1 MERSFCVTVVTEIDF
16 VQAASEDGINRHL
29 ADIIDAVRTA
39 AGSISTR
46 VTAAVNVTYCEGGV
60 IGGARER
67 TASAHPP
74 STDIP
79 DDPSI

>member
-16 VQAASEDGINRHL
+16 VQAASEDVINRHL
-29 ADIIDAVRTA
+29 ADIIDAVRSA

-60 IGGARER
+60 IGGARDS
-67 TASAHPP
+67 TMSAAP
-74 STDIP
+74 SSADVA